1 MPILIYFDSEK
12 SAIYHAMTMTD
23 DSVRSFC
30 SLLSE
35 KITNHR
41 KVNESKIPNLAE
53 HFILKICMPRMHCNK
68 FMMIPL
74 FKGAEKMMLYA

>member
-35 KITNHR
+35 KNNKPQKSERIEDTQFGR
-41 KVNESKIPNLAE
+41 TFYFENLHAPDA
-53 HFILKICMPRMHCNK
+53 LQ
-68 FMMIPL
+68 
-74 FKGAEKMMLYA
+74 